1 MHRSKQACGAIILSI
16 AAVSIGCGPAVGVE
30 PDSLFPALD
39 ECLQAAP
46 QKQEGVVT
54 RWQLTSKEPPFG
66 FEIDILAPNNYVWSM
81 RCTEATVGAPVR
93 KLGNKDYKKLTA
105 RVKVPEKSA
114 RFTAIGA
121 YPSVAEVSRMQL
133 DLALSFKGTP
143 YYTYEVTTN
152 DGRSASVEVNA
163 DTGQIDYTKSERK

>member
-1 MHRSKQACGAIILSI
+1 MHRLKQTCAATILTI
-16 AAVSIGCGPAVGVE
+16 AASSIGCAAALAVE
-30 PDSLFPALD
+30 PDALFPALD
-39 ECLQAAP
+39 ECVQAAP

-54 RWQLTSKEPPFG
+54 RWQLTSKQQPFG
-66 FEIDILAPNNYVWSM
+66 FEIDVLAPNNYVWAM
-81 RCTEATVGAPVR
+81 RCTEGTVGAPVR
-93 KLGNKDYKKLTA
+93 KLGNKDYKKLTG

-121 YPSVAEVSRMQL
+121 YPSVAEVSKMQL
-133 DLALSFKGTP
+133 DLALSFKGTA
-143 YYTYEVTTN
+143 YYTYELTTN